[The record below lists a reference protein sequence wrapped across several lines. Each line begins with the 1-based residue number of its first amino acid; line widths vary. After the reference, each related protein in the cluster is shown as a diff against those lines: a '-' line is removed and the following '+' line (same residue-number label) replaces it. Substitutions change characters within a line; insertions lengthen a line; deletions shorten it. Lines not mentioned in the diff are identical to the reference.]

1 MTIEH
6 ILYCIRLAVR
16 ESFEPGHP
24 CTPAHIVSDVCLSE
38 RKRRG
43 YEIDADHYFCCI
55 SRQSSLGAS
64 QAMDEVLRYM
74 PFGINSIISNWVW
87 GVRVTEGTGGT

>member
-43 YEIDADHYFCCI
+43 YEIDADHYFC
-55 SRQSSLGAS
+55 
-64 QAMDEVLRYM
+64 EVLRYM